1 MVEKIALK
9 IKQLLKILFKFTLN
23 KIKNTNN
30 NIMAFNLLDMIKGG
44 VSSDL
49 ISKAASMLGEN
60 SDGIQKA
67 MTGAVPTILS
77 GMMSKVTDGTKAD
90 GLLNLLKS
98 GSEDGGNIITS
109 LFGDKSQAAAD
120 AIASHAGIKSES
132 ASKVLSMAAPLVSG
146 GVSKAMAGAGGLAGL
161 AGLLFSNLGSIKSA
175 LPAGILDK
183 IGIGSLDGLADK
195 AKGLFGASALTGAA
209 ATVASTTAAAHATDH
224 GHDAHGHHDDDKKAA
239 VAPFVKIFPWVA
251 GLGVVALAWFL
262 MGRGTPS
269 AETHGN
275 GHEGHDTTHHEMP
288 VTETK
293 VEAKDTMPELEP
305 GILGAKYKV
314 KVASGVEL
322 DIPAN
327 GIEDRIIKFIEDKN
341 QVVDKQIWFNFDRIN
356 FATGSSEL
364 TKESM
369 EQVNNMVEILKAY
382 PAVEFKIG
390 GYTDNKGK
398 PTDNLLLSEKRAKAV
413 MNAIVKGGVESTRLR
428 AEGFGDQFPEAS
440 NDTEEGRAKNRRI
453 AISLRKK

>member
-1 MVEKIALK
+1 
-9 IKQLLKILFKFTLN
+9 
-23 KIKNTNN
+23 
-30 NIMAFNLLDMIKGG
+30 MAFNLLDMIKGG

-77 GMMSKVTDGTKAD
+77 GMMSKVTDSTKAD
-90 GLLNLLKS
+90 GLLSLLKS

-109 LFGDKSQAAAD
+109 LFGDKSQAAAE

-161 AGLLFSNLGSIKSA
+161 AGILFSNLGSIKAA

-209 ATVASTTAAAHATDH
+209 ATVASTAKAHTADH
-224 GHDAHGHHDDDKKAA
+224 GHGAHGHHGDDKKAT
-239 VAPFVKIFPWVA
+239 VAPFVKVFPWIA

-269 AETHGN
+269 AETHGA
-275 GHEGHDTTHHEMP
+275 GHNGHDTTAQQEMHGAAA
-288 VTETK
+288 ETK
-293 VEAKDTMPELEP
+293 VEVKDTMPELEP

-314 KVASGVEL
+314 KVASGIEL

-356 FATGSSEL
+356 FATGSSDL

-382 PAVEFKIG
+382 PSVEFKIG
-390 GYTDNKGK
+390 GYTDNQGK

>member
-1 MVEKIALK
+1 
-9 IKQLLKILFKFTLN
+9 
-23 KIKNTNN
+23 
-30 NIMAFNLLDMIKGG
+30 MAFNLLDMIKGG

-77 GMMSKVTDGTKAD
+77 GMMSKVTDGSKAE
-90 GLLNLLKS
+90 GLLNILKS
-98 GSEDGGNIITS
+98 GTEDGGSIISS
-109 LFGDKSQAAAD
+109 LFGEKSQAAAD

-132 ASKVLSMAAPLVSG
+132 ANKVLSMAAPLVSG
-146 GVSKAMAGAGGLAGL
+146 GVSKALAGAGGLAGL
-161 AGLLFSNLGSIKSA
+161 AGLLFSNLGSIKAA

-183 IGIGSLDGLADK
+183 IGIGSLDSLADK
-195 AKGLFGASALTGAA
+195 AKGIFGASALTGAA
-209 ATVASTTAAAHATDH
+209 ATVARTAHKAEH
-224 GHDAHGHHDDDKKAA
+224 GHAAHGHHDDDKKAT
-239 VAPFVKIFPWVA
+239 VAPFVKVFPWIA

-269 AETHGN
+269 AETHGT
-275 GHEGHDTTHHEMP
+275 GHEGHDTSHHEMP
-288 VTETK
+288 TAEIKTE
-293 VEAKDTMPELEP
+293 VKDTMPALEA
-305 GILGAKYKV
+305 GLLGAKYKV
-314 KVASGVEL
+314 KVASGTEL

-327 GIEDRIIKFIEDKN
+327 GIEDRIIKFIEAKD
-341 QVVDKQIWFNFDRIN
+341 QAIDKQIWFNFDRIN
-356 FATGSSEL
+356 FATASSDL

-398 PTDNLLLSEKRAKAV
+398 ATDNLLLSEKRANAV
-413 MNAIVKGGVESTRLR
+413 MNAIVKGGVDAARLK

-453 AISLRKK
+453 AVSIRKK

>member
-1 MVEKIALK
+1 
-9 IKQLLKILFKFTLN
+9 
-23 KIKNTNN
+23 
-30 NIMAFNLLDMIKGG
+30 MAFNLLETIKGG
-44 VSSDL
+44 MSSDL

-60 SDGIQKA
+60 GDGIQKA
-67 MTGAVPTILS
+67 MSGAIPTILS
-77 GMMSKVTDGTKAD
+77 GMMSKVTDGGTKAD

-146 GVSKAMAGAGGLAGL
+146 SVGKAMAGAGGLAGL
-161 AGLLFSNLGSIKSA
+161 AGLLFSNLDSIKSA
-175 LPAGILDK
+175 LPSGILDK
-183 IGIGSLDGLADK
+183 IGIGSLDSIADK
-195 AKGLFGASALTGAA
+195 AKGIFGASALTGVAA
-209 ATVASTTAAAHATDH
+209 SIPTAHAAAH
-224 GHDAHGHHDDDKKAA
+224 GHGHHEDDKKVA

-262 MGRGTPS
+262 MGRGNS
-269 AETHGN
+269 SENHGT

-288 VTETK
+288 VTEHK
-293 VEAKDTMPELEP
+293 EEIKDTMPKLEL

-327 GIEDRIIKFIEDKN
+327 GIEDRLIKFIEDKN
-341 QVVDKQIWFNFDRIN
+341 QAVDKSIWFNFDRIN
-356 FATGSSEL
+356 FATGSSNL
-364 TKESM
+364 TEESM
-369 EQVNNMVEILKAY
+369 EQVNNMVQILKAY
-382 PAVEFKIG
+382 PTVEFKIG

-398 PTDNLLLSEKRAKAV
+398 PESNLKLSLDRATAV
-413 MNAIVKGGVESTRLR
+413 MNAIVKGGIDGPRLR
-428 AEGFGDQFPEAS
+428 SEGFGDQFPEAN

-453 AISLRKK
+453 AISIRKK

>member
-1 MVEKIALK
+1 
-9 IKQLLKILFKFTLN
+9 
-23 KIKNTNN
+23 
-30 NIMAFNLLDMIKGG
+30 MAFNLLDMIKGG

-60 SDGIQKA
+60 SEGVQKA

-77 GMMSKVTDGTKAD
+77 GMMSKVTDGSKAE
-90 GLLNLLKS
+90 GLLNILKS
-98 GSEDGGNIITS
+98 SSEDGGNMITS

-132 ASKVLSMAAPLVSG
+132 ASKVLNMAAPLVSG
-146 GVSKAMAGAGGLAGL
+146 SVSKAMAGAGGLAGL
-161 AGLLFSNLGSIKSA
+161 AGLLFSNLGSIKAA

-183 IGIGSLDGLADK
+183 IGIGSLDNLADK
-195 AKGLFGASALTGAA
+195 AKGIFGASALSGAA
-209 ATVASTTAAAHATDH
+209 ATVASTSTAHAADH
-224 GHDAHGHHDDDKKAA
+224 GHGTHDHHDDKKAT

-269 AETHGN
+269 NETHGT

-288 VTETK
+288 AAETK
-293 VEAKDTMPELEP
+293 VEVKDTMPALEP

-314 KVASGVEL
+314 KVASGIEL

-356 FATGSSEL
+356 FATGSSDL

-413 MNAIVKGGVESTRLR
+413 MNAIVKGGVDAARLR

>member
-1 MVEKIALK
+1 
-9 IKQLLKILFKFTLN
+9 
-23 KIKNTNN
+23 
-30 NIMAFNLLDMIKGG
+30 MAFNLLDMIKGG

-60 SDGIQKA
+60 SEGIQKA

-77 GMMSKVTDGTKAD
+77 GMMSKVTDGAKAD

-98 GSEDGGNIITS
+98 GSEDGGNIIAS

-161 AGLLFSNLGSIKSA
+161 AGLLFSNLGSIKAA

-195 AKGLFGASALTGAA
+195 AKGLFGASALTGVA
-209 ATVASTTAAAHATDH
+209 ATVASTSTAHAADH
-224 GHDAHGHHDDDKKAA
+224 GHGAHGHHGDDKKAA

-269 AETHGN
+269 AETHGT

-288 VTETK
+288 AAEIKAEV
-293 VEAKDTMPELEP
+293 KDTMPELEA
-305 GILGAKYKV
+305 GVLGAKYKV
-314 KVASGVEL
+314 KVASGTEL

-327 GIEDRIIKFIEDKN
+327 GIEDRIIKFIEAKD

-356 FATGSSEL
+356 FATGSSDL

-413 MNAIVKGGVESTRLR
+413 MNAIVKGGVEAPRLR
-428 AEGFGDQFPEAS
+428 AEGFGDQFPEAT

-453 AISLRKK
+453 AVSLRKK